1 MTLDRLL
8 RTLDQPRRLIW
19 AAFGAIVAAAWGT
32 LLGAD
37 PIAADLWRSLCGPS
51 HAGAGYHM
59 AMWVAM
65 VFAMMLPSAA
75 PMISTYMD
83 IAEAARRKAI
93 PVARPAVL
101 ASGYLVVWLGFAI
114 AAGYLQAS
122 IDVPQ
127 IQGATGVLLLV
138 AGSWQFAPMKH
149 ACLTRCRAPMPYFLA
164 QWTERPW
171 DVFRMG
177 LRQGLYCLGCCGALM
192 MLMFAAGAM
201 NLLWMAVLGLVM
213 ILEKTMAHPQ
223 KLVQMVGAALLLLGV
238 GQLGWEF
245 LA

>member
-1 MTLDRLL
+1 MSVDRLL
-8 RTLDQPRRLIW
+8 RTFDQPRRLIW
-19 AAFGAIVAAAWGT
+19 AAFGAVVAAGWGT
-32 LLGAD
+32 LAGAD
-37 PIAADLWRSLCGPS
+37 PMAHDLWRSLCGPA
-51 HAGAGYHM
+51 HAATGFHM

-93 PVARPAVL
+93 PVVQPAVL
-101 ASGYLVVWLGFAI
+101 AAGYLVVWLGFAI
-114 AAGYLQAS
+114 AAGYLQAR

-127 IQGATGVLLLV
+127 IPGATGVLLLV
-138 AGSWQFAPMKH
+138 AGLWQFAPVKH

-164 QWTERPW
+164 HWSEQAG

-213 ILEKTMAHPQ
+213 ILEKTMARPQ
-223 KLVQMVGAALLLLGV
+223 MLVQMVGAALLLLGLA
-238 GQLGWEF
+238 QLGLEF
-245 LA
+245 FA

>member
-93 PVARPAVL
+93 PVRDFKTGESQSVP
-101 ASGYLVVWLGFAI
+101 LVSFTAEINPFG
-114 AAGYLQAS
+114 G
-122 IDVPQ
+122 
-127 IQGATGVLLLV
+127 
-138 AGSWQFAPMKH
+138 
-149 ACLTRCRAPMPYFLA
+149 
-164 QWTERPW
+164 
-171 DVFRMG
+171 
-177 LRQGLYCLGCCGALM
+177 
-192 MLMFAAGAM
+192 
-201 NLLWMAVLGLVM
+201 
-213 ILEKTMAHPQ
+213 
-223 KLVQMVGAALLLLGV
+223 
-238 GQLGWEF
+238 
-245 LA
+245 

>member
-37 PIAADLWRSLCGPS
+37 PMAADLWRSLCGPS

-65 VFAMMLPSAA
+65 IFAMMLPSAA

-114 AAGYLQAS
+114 AAGYLEAS

-138 AGSWQFAPMKH
+138 AGLWQFAPVKH

-164 QWTERPW
+164 HWSERPW
-171 DVFRMG
+171 AVFRMG

-192 MLMFAAGAM
+192 MLMFVAGAM

-213 ILEKTMAHPQ
+213 ILEKTVARPQ
-223 KLVQMVGAALLLLGV
+223 KLVQRVGAVLLLLGLA
-238 GQLGWEF
+238 QLGWKF
-245 LA
+245 IA